1 MKYARYYSQILIKPE
16 VYRHS
21 FEEKKNRQIPN
32 LMKICRDN
40 SSLIEYLPTITGDL
54 HQWRTQEFCSGGG
67 NKFS

>member
-32 LMKICRDN
+32 LMKIC
-40 SSLIEYLPTITGDL
+40 PVGA
-54 HQWRTQEFCSGGG
+54 
-67 NKFS
+67 